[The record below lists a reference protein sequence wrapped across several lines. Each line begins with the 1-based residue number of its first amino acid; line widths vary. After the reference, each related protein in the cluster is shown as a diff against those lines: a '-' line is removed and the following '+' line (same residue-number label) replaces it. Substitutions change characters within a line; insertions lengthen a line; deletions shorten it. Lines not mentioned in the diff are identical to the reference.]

1 MDKERLFQRIEKEID
16 SVLTEEQSPKLARK
30 KICEILS
37 KLSGYD
43 WVGFYVADKEKKL
56 LRLDQFVGE
65 PTEHVEIPFG
75 KGICGQSAESESTFL
90 VPDVSKESNYL
101 ACSLKVKSEIVIPI
115 FKSGIFVAQL
125 DIDSHQKSNFGTDD
139 RKFLERI
146 CEKISILF

>member
-125 DIDSHQKSNFGTDD
+125 DIDSHQKNNFGTDD

>member
-43 WVGFYVADKEKKL
+43 WVGFYVADKERKL

-90 VPDVSKESNYL
+90 VR
-101 ACSLKVKSEIVIPI
+101 
-115 FKSGIFVAQL
+115 GIFVAQL